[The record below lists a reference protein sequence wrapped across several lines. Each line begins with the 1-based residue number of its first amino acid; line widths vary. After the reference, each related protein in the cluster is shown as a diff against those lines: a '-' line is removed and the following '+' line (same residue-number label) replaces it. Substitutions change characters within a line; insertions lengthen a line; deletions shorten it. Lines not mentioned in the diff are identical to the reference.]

1 MILKSS
7 SIRTAVSLTGKVI
20 SFPAGRNVSSVC
32 GAVHHLRP
40 GIHLQTRSRHG
51 PVLREPNGRFMS
63 GGHAALVDGKRRAGI
78 VRHGR
83 YRTESERDFTGPDEA
98 SVSSLPWRSRRT
110 EDFFDAH
117 RFNLLT
123 EFISIDPIT
132 VSQEIF
138 RRCFKAERNCHGR
151 IRQPYIFV
159 ETPLGRV
166 GWWWVGQS
174 LQSLISIEL

>member
-1 MILKSS
+1 MCHQSVARFTTYDRE
-7 SIRTAVSLTGKVI
+7 SI
-20 SFPAGRNVSSVC
+20 
-32 GAVHHLRP
+32 
-40 GIHLQTRSRHG
+40 SRLDHAMA
-51 PVLREPNGRFMS
+51 RFYANRNGRFMS

-159 ETPLGRV
+159 ETPHWGGWGGGLV
-166 GWWWVGQS
+166 GTINLVFIAQKGPCTD
-174 LQSLISIEL
+174 LITSNATSHRAATAANSND